1 MQPCRRPAKVL
12 PLRPVLDAPQHGA
25 GIDEVTE
32 VEGGFEQRVKP
43 ARSVEDAGTDVQT
56 RSLRAFGDQCEDP
69 SEARLRERR
78 KGVALR
84 VQHNVAARLAF
95 LDQVVDG
102 PVGTVGR

>member
-43 ARSVEDAGTDVQT
+43 ARSVEDAARTYRRVPSAPSGISAKTQVKPDSASGGKAWLCECSTMWLRGSHSST
-56 RSLRAFGDQCEDP
+56 R
-69 SEARLRERR
+69 
-78 KGVALR
+78 
-84 VQHNVAARLAF
+84 
-95 LDQVVDG
+95 
-102 PVGTVGR
+102 